1 VSNRERGLTY
11 WISAWFPVVLGLVIV
26 GLESQERFGSDH
38 TSHPFR
44 VVFEAIFGQ
53 LKTVKWGTVHHLIR
67 KTGHLLIYGP
77 IGLAWLRAWWMTLP
91 RSRFLHDA
99 LLALLG
105 TAVVG
110 SLDEWHQSFHPNRTA
125 SVWDVLLD
133 CSGAIGLQLIVYI
146 YMRVYR
152 PKQLVRAE

>member
-1 VSNRERGLTY
+1 
-11 WISAWFPVVLGLVIV
+11 LGIAII
-26 GLESQERFGSDH
+26 GLESQERFGADH

-53 LKTVKWGTVHHLIR
+53 LSTVKWATVHHLIR
-67 KTGHLLIYGP
+67 KAGHLLLYGP
-77 IGLAWLRAWWMTLP
+77 IGLVWLRAWWMSLP
-91 RSRFLHDA
+91 HSQFLVDA

-110 SLDEWHQSFHPNRTA
+110 CADEWHQSFHPNRTA

-133 CSGAIGLQLIVYI
+133 CCGAIVLQVIVYI

-152 PKQLVRAE
+152 PKQLACANQG

>member
-1 VSNRERGLTY
+1 MARNTLWLLAGQGT
-11 WISAWFPVVLGLVIV
+11 GLVLQAV
-26 GLESQERFGSDH
+26 YF
-38 TSHPFR
+38 
-44 VVFEAIFGQ
+44 VFVA
-53 LKTVKWGTVHHLIR
+53 R
-67 KTGHLLIYGP
+67 
-77 IGLAWLRAWWMTLP
+77 
-91 RSRFLHDA
+91 
-99 LLALLG
+99 LLG